1 MSIRLVYVQSQSGI
15 PASDSFFRA
24 WEGFRKRGVR
34 CLLFEPSQ
42 LGEGAYSLAK
52 DTLVVGG
59 VPVVEGAL
67 STIGIPV
74 PLADSLPA
82 RLAKYRGRKVWAS
95 TWGELRS
102 RYAQSGP
109 PNPIFVKPLRRQK
122 SFPAVAVYD
131 AADMPPTEQVP
142 DSAEVL
148 VAEYVVFVSEWRCF
162 VRHGEIIDLC
172 RYQGEVFRYPDP
184 QVVRAA
190 VSDFTPIA
198 PAGYGIDFGVLTDGR
213 TVLVEVNE
221 GYSLNPYGLE
231 AIEYSELLE
240 ARWLELTGS

>member
-1 MSIRLVYVQSQSGI
+1 MSIRLVYVQSQDGM

-24 WEGFRKRGVR
+24 WEGFRKRGGR
-34 CLLFEPSQ
+34 CQLFEPAQ
-42 LGEGAYSLAK
+42 LGQESHPLAK

-67 STIGIPV
+67 SVIGVPV

-82 RLAKYRGRKVWAS
+82 RLAKYRGRNVWSS

-102 RYAQSGP
+102 RYGQSGLP
-109 PNPIFVKPLRRQK
+109 EPIFVKPLRRQK
-122 SFPAVAVYD
+122 SFPAVAVYEAD
-131 AADMPPTEQVP
+131 DMPSAEQVP

-162 VRHGEIIDLC
+162 VRHDQVIDLC
-172 RYQGEVFRYPDP
+172 RYQGDVFRYPDP

-190 VSDFTPIA
+190 VSDFTPVA
-198 PAGYGIDFGVLTDGR
+198 PAGYGIDFGVLIDGR

-240 ARWLELTGS
+240 ARWSELTGG